1 MTRVTIKDVAREAG
15 VSISTVSNAL
25 NDVDVLKPQTKEHI
39 LAIAEKMH
47 YIPNLNGRNL
57 KAQTT
62 HTIGMFVTYMGGP
75 YMGALADGLAREC
88 REKGY
93 ELNIFVTEQEDTVMN
108 NLLGHRVDGAVIVDS
123 GISEV
128 QERQLAEADVPVV
141 YLNRDRAGSFQTAVC
156 FDSYQAGRIAAQYL
170 LKCGK
175 RSFGLVEGP
184 ANFDGRERGRGFRDA
199 LSEAG
204 ITLRPEFTWDG
215 GFSREQAFREVG
227 AFLKR
232 WRQKGAEALPQA
244 VFAANDQSAI
254 GCMEAFREAG
264 VSVPG
269 EVGVMGCDDIELG
282 RYLQP
287 PLTTIRTNFE
297 EQGRCAARKLVS
309 MLGGGGGG
317 ESVCLPCRLVERE
330 SV

>member
-1 MTRVTIKDVAREAG
+1 MRVTIKDVAREAG

-25 NDVDVLKPQTKEHI
+25 NGVEVLKPETREHI
-39 LAIAEKMH
+39 LAVAEKMH

-75 YMGALADGLAREC
+75 YMGALADGLAGAC

-93 ELNIFVTEQEDTVMN
+93 ELNIFVTEQKDTVMN

-123 GISEV
+123 CISEA
-128 QERQLAEADVPVV
+128 QEQQLAEAAVPVV
-141 YLNRDRAGSFQTAVC
+141 YLNRDRAGSLQTAVC
-156 FDSYQAGRIAAQYL
+156 FDSYQAGRTAAQYL
-170 LKCGK
+170 LRCGK
-175 RSFGLVEGP
+175 RSLGLVEGA
-184 ANFDGRERGRGFRDA
+184 ANYDGRERGRGFRDA
-199 LSEAG
+199 LLEEG
-204 ITLRPEFTWDG
+204 ITLSPEFIWEG
-215 GFSREQAFREVG
+215 GFSREQTFREVS
-227 AFLKR
+227 AFLKNR
-232 WRQKGAEALPQA
+232 REKGENTLPQA

-264 VSVPG
+264 VAVPG
-269 EVGVMGCDDIELG
+269 QVGVMGCDDVELG

-297 EQGRCAARKLVS
+297 EQGRCAARKLVG
-309 MLGGGGGG
+309 MLEGGDGG
-317 ESVCLPCRLVERE
+317 ETVCLPCRLVERE